1 MRALSSKC
9 TSRIR
14 NRSLFFAL
22 GIGVCILRTWCGS
35 PGGDVGG
42 DAAAATSGAAAAGG
56 GAEEV
61 ELWPGGRSLTACG
74 LDCDGEWT
82 SASEAIR
89 QEKLENEFLM
99 IPTFTLEY
107 ADEQR
112 LKNPRVRGD
121 KQGWVF
127 IYVLVILW
135 MFAGLAI
142 VCDEFFVPA
151 LEAFVDDFG
160 ISMDV
165 AGATF
170 MAAGGSMPELFT
182 SFIST
187 FQGAPEIGFSAILGS
202 AVFNVLFV
210 IAVCAIFNST
220 DALELTWYPL
230 ARDVT
235 FYVVTLFTVAIVF
248 GVTSPNE
255 IHWVEALVLLAE
267 YVIYCSFMT
276 VNGQVEDWIKGK
288 LRMFKSPTSLAV
300 TEATP
305 VVEACPDVCADVPG
319 SAEGSVSLS
328 MYGDDEARLSA
339 DANAGMGSMPP
350 TAQLSAPC
358 SSKELRSAS
367 QGSSQRDL
375 NSLTLKRFGSDPPAL
390 TRDGRKGSK
399 KPSSREDNTAKL
411 NMPSKF
417 RQGIVS
423 LMSKNASLADTAG
436 IAAVTQ
442 VKGNLE
448 ETFKKLDVDEDGMLN
463 AEEIQTLLGKMGVSE
478 NSAAVDTAL
487 RRLTHDQPIISFDV
501 FKRWYLSSEAR
512 AELEVRKVFDTF
524 DEDGSQTID
533 RMELRVLMRELK
545 HTSCT
550 EADLDELILH
560 ICNSTP
566 SEDGS
571 GSSPPPPETEP
582 AVLNGKT
589 KVALSDQVISY
600 EQFEAWYTRS
610 LFFRD
615 KLSQQ
620 DREVN
625 AAEDEQEG
633 LSLDAPDDASFRNMA
648 WYIITYPLVA
658 ALYCTLPDVRHEK
671 HANSKTRSRI
681 AIMEFLISLIW
692 IGIFSNA
699 LFECTV
705 VVANWMGIKPED
717 AGVTVLAAGTSI
729 PDLISSYIVA
739 KNGEGDMAVSSS
751 IGSNI
756 FDVTVCLP
764 LPWIIWSFINGKSV
778 PVSSKNLFSSILVL
792 IGMLA
797 AVIGTI
803 LLNKWKLT
811 KNLGYCMMFLYLVF
825 LLQHLLLDL

>member
-1 MRALSSKC
+1 VFTTATEANRA
-9 TSRIR
+9 
-14 NRSLFFAL
+14 
-22 GIGVCILRTWCGS
+22 
-35 PGGDVGG
+35 
-42 DAAAATSGAAAAGG
+42 
-56 GAEEV
+56 
-61 ELWPGGRSLTACG
+61 
-74 LDCDGEWT
+74 
-82 SASEAIR
+82 
-89 QEKLENEFLM
+89 EKLEKEFLVL
-99 IPTFTLEY
+99 PTFTLEY
-107 ADEQR
+107 RDEQNLAR
-112 LKNPRVRGD
+112 PQIKTDLP
-121 KQGWVF
+121 GWVLV
-127 IYVLVILW
+127 YVLVILW
-135 MFAGLAI
+135 MFAGIAI

-187 FQGAPEIGFSAILGS
+187 FQGAPEVGFAAILGS

-235 FYVVTLFTVAIVF
+235 FYVIALVTVAIVF
-248 GVTSPNE
+248 GVTSENE
-255 IHWVEALVLLAE
+255 IHWLEALVLLAE
-267 YVIYCSFMT
+267 YVCYCSFMK

-288 LRMFKSPTSLAV
+288 LKSFRARGETA
-300 TEATP
+300 EAAP
-305 VVEACPDVCADVPG
+305 VVVEAPAESPE
-319 SAEGSVSLS
+319 SAEGSMNMS
-328 MYGDDEARLSA
+328 MMGDDEERPSKDECAGSQSMPATALASA
-339 DANAGMGSMPP
+339 PMGSNELGNMG
-350 TAQLSAPC
+350 TLSAPN
-358 SSKELRSAS
+358 LN
-367 QGSSQRDL
+367 GSMQ
-375 NSLTLKRFGSDPPAL
+375 LKRFDSDPPAL
-390 TRDGRKGSK
+390 IREGRKGSR
-399 KPSSREDNTAKL
+399 KPTSHSQVQAAKL

-423 LMSKNASLADTAG
+423 LMSRNASLADTAG
-436 IAAVTQ
+436 IAAVVQ
-442 VKGNLE
+442 VKGSLE
-448 ETFKKLDVDEDGMLN
+448 ETFKKLDLNEDGMLN
-463 AEEIQTLLGKMGVSE
+463 TEEVLTLLTKMGVSE

-487 RRLTHDQPIISFDV
+487 RRLTHDQPIISFEV

-533 RMELRVLMRELK
+533 RRELRVLMKELK
-545 HTSCT
+545 HTNCT
-550 EADLDELILH
+550 EADLDELITH
-560 ICNSTP
+560 ICNSSASEEGASP
-566 SEDGS
+566 S
-571 GSSPPPPETEP
+571 PPETEP

-589 KVALSDQVISY
+589 VPSDQVITY

-625 AAEDEQEG
+625 AAEDGEEG
-633 LSLDAPDDASFRNMA
+633 LSLDAPDDASFRNMV

-671 HANSKTRSRI
+671 HANSKYRTRV
-681 AIMEFLISLIW
+681 AIVEFLISLIW
-692 IGIFSNA
+692 IGIFCTV

-705 VVANWMGIKPED
+705 VVSNWMGIKPED

-756 FDVTVCLP
+756 FDVTVGLP
-764 LPWIIWSFINGKSV
+764 LPWIMYCAVHSVSV
-778 PVSSKNLFSSILVL
+778 PVSSEKLFSSILVL
-792 IGMLA
+792 IAMLM
-797 AVIGTI
+797 AVIITI
-803 LLNKWKLT
+803 VVNKWKLT
-811 KNLGYCMMFLYLVF
+811 KNLGYAMMALYFVF
-825 LLQHLLLDL
+825 LAQHFLLDL